1 MTEIVALERFSLA
14 AQGST
19 ISLRLA
25 PGQSLAIVGPA
36 SSGKSRLVRCLC
48 GTERAAQGTVHVVAK
63 PKLASKEGFNKRSSP
78 QSILRHAV
86 NGGKNTNVADALLAC
101 GLWEVRQKALKGFS
115 SSQIAA
121 CELLACLG
129 PETRLLLI
137 DGQLDRLDPW
147 SLNSVLV
154 GLRQRLLSGSAVVA
168 VTNRPELI
176 SQFDYVIVLDNLRT
190 VYAGPVDDLLAFGPK
205 AEVEVRSQMQ
215 PGAKALVP
223 PFRIAVEQREAQT
236 VFQAENGQ
244 ELAAKL
250 LLEGYGDVDYV
261 VVRQPS
267 IEEALMHLTKTSMK
281 KLKS

>member
-1 MTEIVALERFSLA
+1 MAEIVALESFSLA

-19 ISLRLA
+19 ISLRLG
-25 PGQSLAIVGPA
+25 PGQSLAVVGPA
-36 SSGKSRLVRCLC
+36 SSGKSRLLRCLC
-48 GTERAAQGTVHVVAK
+48 GTERAGQGTVHVVAK
-63 PKLASKEGFNKRSSP
+63 PKLASKDGFNKRSSP

-86 NGGKNTNVADALLAC
+86 SGGKNTNVADALLAC

-121 CELLACLG
+121 CEMLACLG
-129 PETRLLLI
+129 PETRLLLV

-147 SLNSVLV
+147 TLNSVLV
-154 GLRQRLLSGSAVVA
+154 GLRQRLLAGAALVA

-176 SQFDYVIVLDNLRT
+176 SQFDFVVVLDNLKT
-190 VYAGPVDDLLAFGPK
+190 VYAGPVEEMLRFGPK

-215 PGAKALVP
+215 PGAKAMVA
-223 PFRIAVEQREAQT
+223 PFKIAVEHRETQT

-267 IEEALMHLTKTSMK
+267 IEEALMHLTRTSMK
-281 KLKS
+281 KLKN